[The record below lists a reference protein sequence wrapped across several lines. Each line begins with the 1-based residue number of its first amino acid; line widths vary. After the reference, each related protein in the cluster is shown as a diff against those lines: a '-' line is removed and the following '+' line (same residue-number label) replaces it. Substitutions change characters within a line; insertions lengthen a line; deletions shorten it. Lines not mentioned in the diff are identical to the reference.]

1 MLIAMKDEV
10 GGTLNDEENDFMLD
24 NAHGD
29 ETLEELIVIQLIL
42 WIVDNRCSKHMT
54 GNLQLLRNFI
64 DKFIGTTHF
73 VNDHFAA
80 ITRYGDYAQGN
91 LTICHVYYFEG
102 LGHNLFSVKQFCD
115 GDLEVAFRSNTCYV
129 RNLEGEYLLTGS
141 RDSNLYTISISELA
155 ASSPVC
161 LMSKATSIKSWLWHR
176 RLSYLNFG
184 TINHLTKKDLVD
196 GLPKFKY
203 DKDHLCSACEQGKSK
218 KASFPPKLVPS
229 TESKLELIH
238 MDLCGPIRVATI
250 NDSSEDSNT
259 ILSKVD
265 LDNLFGPLYEE
276 YYATRSPKVSNNFAA
291 NTLDNEDTPSSSSI
305 IVEES
310 EAPQIVSSSKEP
322 VTNEPTTPV
331 SDDNANKSV
340 QEDVAELD
348 RNTFINLFHTL
359 EFEKAES
366 SSNYQDL
373 SNMHEFHQKHRS
385 IDRWTKN
392 HPIEQVIGDP
402 SKPVSTRHR
411 LYTDAEMCM
420 YALTVSTTE
429 PTNIKE
435 AMLDHSWIESMQ
447 DKLNQFKRLD
457 VWELVARLADGNV
470 IKVYSQQE
478 GIGFEES
485 FARVA
490 RLESVRIFVAY
501 VAHKN
506 FTICQMDV
514 KTAFLNGPLKDEV
527 FVIFSSRFAKLM
539 KDNFEMSMMGEMKFF
554 LGLQVHQ
561 SPRGIFI
568 NQSQYTLELLKK
580 HGMDG
585 CDSISTPMATARIDA
600 DLQGTLTDQT
610 KYRSMIG
617 ELMYLTA
624 SRPDIAFATFVC
636 TRYQASPIEKHLEE
650 VKRILHYLKHSIN
663 MGLWYSKDSG
673 FERIAYSNADHAGC
687 HDDCKSIWRNSISR

>member
-1 MLIAMKDEV
+1 
-10 GGTLNDEENDFMLD
+10 
-24 NAHGD
+24 
-29 ETLEELIVIQLIL
+29 
-42 WIVDNRCSKHMT
+42 MT
-54 GNLQLLRNFI
+54 GNLKLLRNFVE
-64 DKFIGTTHF
+64 KFIGTVRF
-73 VNDHFAA
+73 GNDHFAA
-80 ITRYGDYAQGN
+80 ITGYGDYVQGN
-91 LTICHVYYFEG
+91 LTICH
-102 LGHNLFSVKQFCD
+102 
-115 GDLEVAFRSNTCYV
+115 
-129 RNLEGEYLLTGS
+129 GEDLLTGS
-141 RDSNLYTISISELA
+141 RDSYLYTISISELA
-155 ASSPVC
+155 ASSPVY
-161 LMSKATSIKSWLWHR
+161 LMSKATSTKS
-176 RLSYLNFG
+176 
-184 TINHLTKKDLVD
+184 
-196 GLPKFKY
+196 
-203 DKDHLCSACEQGKSK
+203 
-218 KASFPPKLVPS
+218 
-229 TESKLELIH
+229 
-238 MDLCGPIRVATI
+238 
-250 NDSSEDSNT
+250 
-259 ILSKVD
+259 
-265 LDNLFGPLYEE
+265 
-276 YYATRSPKVSNNFAA
+276 SPKVSNNFAA

-527 FVIFSSRFAKLM
+527 FVSQPDGFVDQDFSNHVYRLKKLYTVLN
-539 KDNFEMSMMGEMKFF
+539 KPRSMGVTMIARASGGIQF
-554 LGLQVHQ
+554 LG
-561 SPRGIFI
+561 
-568 NQSQYTLELLKK
+568 
-580 HGMDG
+580 
-585 CDSISTPMATARIDA
+585 
-600 DLQGTLTDQT
+600 
-610 KYRSMIG
+610 
-617 ELMYLTA
+617 
-624 SRPDIAFATFVC
+624 
-636 TRYQASPIEKHLEE
+636 EKL
-650 VKRILHYLKHSIN
+650 VSWSSKKRIVQPCQLRKQSTYLCLHVAHKSF
-663 MGLWYSKDSG
+663 GL
-673 FERIAYSNADHAGC
+673 ERNC
-687 HDDCKSIWRNSISR
+687 